1 MSFVTGTYVGKIT
14 TRTHEGSVA
23 HMGGRHAHS
32 TRTTAG
38 TPPRVLIAVVPILCV
53 VIAAMVWLWPDSV
66 PGQLPPDPGQQLSG
80 TVTAIKAK
88 PCPPASTGQGDT
100 PGDQLGK
107 PVCGNAEIRLGEGS
121 ASRRV
126 TAALPSGVGAPKL
139 AVGDEVV
146 VNYIAD
152 TREDLRY
159 QIIDYQ
165 RGFQLWVLLAA
176 FSLAI
181 LAFGRWRGLTAL
193 AGLCITFAVVVL
205 FVIPA
210 ILGGRPPLLVAI
222 VGSAAIVLTVLYLT
236 HGLGRATSVAVAGTL
251 ASLTLTGVLSYV
263 AVEATRLSGVADETS
278 SLLGQLYGVN
288 MRGLLLAGILIG
300 SLGVLDDVTVT
311 QAVTVQELAAANP
324 SYGFSELYRAATRV
338 GRAHVASVINTII
351 LAYAGASLP
360 LLVLITAIDNPVG
373 QVLSEQL
380 VATELVRS
388 AVGTIGLIAA
398 VPITTTLA
406 ALWATHGRDA

>member
-1 MSFVTGTYVGKIT
+1 
-14 TRTHEGSVA
+14 
-23 HMGGRHAHS
+23 MGGRHAQ
-32 TRTTAG
+32 TPGTAPG
-38 TPPRVLIAVVPILCV
+38 TPRRALIGVVLVLCV
-53 VIAAMVWLWPDSV
+53 VIAAMVWLWPDSA
-66 PGQLPPDPGQQLSG
+66 PRQLPPDPTQQLSG
-80 TVTAIKAK
+80 TVTAIKAN
-88 PCPPASTGQGDT
+88 PCPPAS
-100 PGDQLGK
+100 LGEGGEAGG
-107 PVCGNAEIRLGEGS
+107 PLNQAGCGTAEIRLDAGLGT
-121 ASRRV
+121 RRV
-126 TAALPSGVGAPKL
+126 TAALPSGVGAPEL

-146 VNYIAD
+146 VNYTAA

-165 RGFQLWVLLAA
+165 RGAQLWVLLAA
-176 FSLAI
+176 CSLAI

-193 AGLCITFAVVVL
+193 AGLSVTFVVILL

-210 ILGGRPPLLVAI
+210 ILAGRPPLLVAI
-222 VGSAAIVLTVLYLT
+222 VGSAAIVPTVLYLT

-251 ASLTLTGVLSYV
+251 ASLTLTGVLSSV

-300 SLGVLDDVTVT
+300 TLGVLDDVTVT
-311 QAVTVQELAAANP
+311 QAVTVQELAVANP
-324 SYGFSELYRAATRV
+324 NYEFLELYQAATRV
-338 GRAHVASVINTII
+338 GRAHIASVINTII

-360 LLVLITAIDNPVG
+360 LLVLITAINDPLG

-380 VATELVRS
+380 LATELVRS
-388 AVGTIGLIAA
+388 AVGTLGLIAA

-406 ALWATHGRDA
+406 AWWATHSGDTLDT